1 MDQHGGLLFRYGH
14 VHPGRFGVEPYNC
27 RRADCGRCCFCT
39 CFFIY
44 VLADLYTSL
53 RTWLRLADRPARR
66 RIGAMKALRGNDG
79 EERAGQRESRL
90 HHSLSPVFLPWSGRL
105 VANNGPI
112 SCRRSGNT
120 KERPKQKSN
129 PLRSRLSHGPL
140 MRAGRCGRPGHK
152 AEANID
158 AFPSPNGGAGR
169 TLPLCWR
176 PETAMFRIGQHC
188 CPNWWP
194 IARAIS

>member
-140 MRAGRCGRPGHK
+140 MRDVAEDRATRPRQTSMPSLPRTAGREGRCPCV
-152 AEANID
+152 
-158 AFPSPNGGAGR
+158 GAR
-169 TLPLCWR
+169 KLPC
-176 PETAMFRIGQHC
+176 
-188 CPNWWP
+188 
-194 IARAIS
+194 SV

>member
-1 MDQHGGLLFRYGH
+1 MAASCSGMATCTRVDSAWNHII
-14 VHPGRFGVEPYNC
+14 
-27 RRADCGRCCFCT
+27 ADERIAVG
-39 CFFIY
+39 
-44 VLADLYTSL
+44 AASAHASLYTSL

-140 MRAGRCGRPGHK
+140 MRDVAEDRATRPRQTSMPSLPRTAGREGRCPCV
-152 AEANID
+152 
-158 AFPSPNGGAGR
+158 GAR
-169 TLPLCWR
+169 KLPC
-176 PETAMFRIGQHC
+176 
-188 CPNWWP
+188 
-194 IARAIS
+194 SV